1 MDPEPEEG
9 DLRTDPTRSLS
20 EVAEPT
26 AKATAEVWRA
36 AAAAIVLALERDRA
50 ERGKR
55 ERI

>member
-20 EVAEPT
+20 EVAEP
-26 AKATAEVWRA
+26 TAEVWRA